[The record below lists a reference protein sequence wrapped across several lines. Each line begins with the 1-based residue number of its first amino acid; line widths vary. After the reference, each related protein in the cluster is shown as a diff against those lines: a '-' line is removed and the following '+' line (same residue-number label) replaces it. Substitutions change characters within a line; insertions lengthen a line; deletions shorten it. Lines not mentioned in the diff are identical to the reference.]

1 MEPTEMMEPRFTA
14 LPIIS
19 AVLKVLAVIIAII
32 GVISAIAALFANLTV
47 LGRLGTF
54 IGILITA
61 AVQALLLWAGAE
73 LILLLVALEHNTYM
87 TKEVMTKGG
96 GMRAA

>member
-1 MEPTEMMEPRFTA
+1 MEPTEMIEPRFTA

-19 AVLKVLAVIIAII
+19 VALKVLAVIVAII
-32 GVISAIAALFANLTV
+32 GAISSVAALFANLTV

-61 AVQALLLWAGAE
+61 AVQTLLLWAGAE
-73 LILLLVALEHNTYM
+73 LILLLMALEHNTYM
-87 TKEVMTKGG
+87 TKEATTKGT
-96 GMRAA
+96 MRAA